1 MEGGLWWEK
10 DFGEVYIFNLIFYLD
25 FKFLQYFDG
34 ELVLMF
40 CIGFKKNG
48 EVVFFMFWYM
58 YLFDEDFNVV
68 IVFLRLE
75 SLFICFFDKQWLE

>member
-1 MEGGLWWEK
+1 
-10 DFGEVYIFNLIFYLD
+10 
-25 FKFLQYFDG
+25 
-34 ELVLMF
+34 MF

-75 SLFICFFDKQWLE
+75 SLFICFFDK